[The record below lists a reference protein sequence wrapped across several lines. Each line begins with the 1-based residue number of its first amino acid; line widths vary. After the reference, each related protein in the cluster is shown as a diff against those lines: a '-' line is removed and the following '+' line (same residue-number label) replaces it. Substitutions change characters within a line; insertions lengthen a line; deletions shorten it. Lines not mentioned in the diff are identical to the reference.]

1 MLIKA
6 PLDSTHIAHLKRNGM
21 LHPDEDVINSYK
33 AGEGNMNVILT
44 IKTNKRYFVLKQ
56 SRPFVAKYPQIP
68 APLER
73 IEIEYKYYK
82 AINKDN
88 LLACFSPNVLGFDK
102 AAWLLALEYLD
113 MGGDYLWLYEKNAS
127 LKEEVADLMLTY
139 LKKLHQLPVTDFP
152 TNQEMRELNH
162 QHIFVLPYLPEN
174 GFNLDDVQEGL
185 QDLSA
190 MVKNNPALIEKIHLL
205 GERYLR
211 LGKVLIHGDF
221 YPGSWFE
228 TGRGLKIIDTEFA
241 FLGDP
246 EFDLAIMLAHLKM
259 ARTSESELQRIIKS
273 YPLENALLAQY
284 TGVEIL
290 RRLFGLAQLPLSLS
304 LVEKKEL
311 ATYAINLI
319 FNEKI

>member
-6 PLDSTHIAHLKRNGM
+6 PLDLTHISHLKRNGM
-21 LHPDEDVINSYK
+21 LQADEDVLDSYK
-33 AGEGNMNVILT
+33 TGEGNMNVILT
-44 IKTNKRYFVLKQ
+44 IKTNKRTFVLKQ
-56 SRPFVAKYPQIP
+56 SRPFVSKYPNVP
-68 APLER
+68 APLDR
-73 IEIEYKYYK
+73 IEIEYKYYNV
-82 AINKDN
+82 INKDN
-88 LLACFSPNVLGFDK
+88 LLACFSPDVLGFDK
-102 AAWLLALEYLD
+102 TEWLLALEYLD
-113 MGGDYLWLYEKNAS
+113 MGVDYLWLYEENAS
-127 LKEEVADLMLTY
+127 LEEEVADLMLTY
-139 LKKLHQLPVTDFP
+139 LKKLHQMAVPDFP

-162 QHIFVLPYLPEN
+162 QHIFVFPFLPEN
-174 GFNLDDVQEGL
+174 GFDLDDVQVGL

-190 MVKNNPALIEKIHLL
+190 MVKNNPVLIEKIRLV

-211 LGKVLIHGDF
+211 PGKVLIHGDF

-246 EFDLAIMLAHLKM
+246 EFDLGIMLAHLKM
-259 ARTSESELQRIIKS
+259 AMATESELQRIIKS

-290 RRLFGLAQLPLSLS
+290 RRLFGLAQLPLFLS

-319 FNEKI
+319 LNEKI